1 MMTFNTDVNIYI
13 DDIID
18 ELDMFSKSDLNKLK
32 DELDL
37 LVDGEKKY
45 TFEVK
50 TMEDEYKFKVL
61 EEMYNKYTLE
71 ELDKLN
77 KK

>member
-1 MMTFNTDVNIYI
+1 MITFNTDVNIYI

-37 LVDGEKKY
+37 LLDDEKKY
-45 TFEVK
+45 TFEIR
-50 TMEDEYKFKVL
+50 TLEDEYKFKIL

>member
-1 MMTFNTDVNIYI
+1 MITFNTDVNIYI

-37 LVDGEKKY
+37 LVDDEKKY
-45 TFEVK
+45 TFEVR
-50 TMEDEYKFKVL
+50 TLEDEYKFKIL

>member
-1 MMTFNTDVNIYI
+1 MMRFNTDVNIYI

-32 DELDL
+32 DELNL
-37 LVDGEKKY
+37 LVDDEKKY